1 MPNML
6 GQIYFR
12 TNEHVLDADDKRELR
27 KLCANL
33 RSLLQEGYR
42 FDLLCTG
49 NADYR
54 ASDAYNLR
62 LGDRRAE
69 SVKKYIN
76 DAVPSS
82 GLRVLKVSLGESN
95 AEQPGRGKKFVSRH
109 RMAYDRRVDI
119 TFGTVVPP
127 VRIGISGNWI
137 HTRTLQMLEINN
149 GGHIRTSTSESVT
162 VMIRT
167 NYQVAG
173 VKGKREAKVK
183 CTVTRVD
190 TNTQLFV
197 ASATIDADRIVMRK
211 GYKTHPNSRVTR
223 MILPGS
229 EPPPGAKIVDVPD
242 RATTD
247 EAGDLLPTIY
257 KQLKGTHRNITERVK
272 EALKSAAAVK

>member
-1 MPNML
+1 MYEKIDSGTLARTVSRAPSVVTGDSSAKQRSSWTRLIRDLPRSGEEMTAML

-12 TNEHVLDADDKRELR
+12 TNEHVLDADDKLELR

-33 RSLLQEGYR
+33 RSLLEEGYR

-69 SVKKYIN
+69 SVKSFITH
-76 DAVPSS
+76 AVPAS

-95 AEQPGRGKKFVSRH
+95 AEQPGRGKKFVSRR

-127 VRIGISGNWI
+127 VRIGITGNWI

-149 GGHIRTSTSESVT
+149 GECDGDDQDELPSGGRQRQKGSKGEMHRYPGRHKYTTFRCIR
-162 VMIRT
+162 
-167 NYQVAG
+167 N
-173 VKGKREAKVK
+173 
-183 CTVTRVD
+183 TRC
-190 TNTQLFV
+190 
-197 ASATIDADRIVMRK
+197 
-211 GYKTHPNSRVTR
+211 
-223 MILPGS
+223 
-229 EPPPGAKIVDVPD
+229 
-242 RATTD
+242 
-247 EAGDLLPTIY
+247 
-257 KQLKGTHRNITERVK
+257 
-272 EALKSAAAVK
+272 